1 MSSMASMRRFTA
13 VLAKRDFRWFAT
25 GYATSRLGTAMAP
38 VATAFAA
45 LDVGGAD
52 TLGWLMAARILPVV
66 LFLLLGGVLAD
77 RFGSRR
83 VMISA
88 DVLRCAGQAAFGVL
102 LLVGHPSLTTLL
114 LVVTAVGIGE
124 GVFTPSLPALVPQIA
139 DRALLIDANAL
150 LGAAT
155 SAAQIAGPVLGG
167 LIAGAVTPAA
177 VLLADAASYAVSV
190 VVLIKLKGL
199 RPPSGSRAS
208 LVANLREGW
217 TQFAARP
224 WLWVPTVQF
233 CLFNA
238 LVWAP
243 FLVLGP
249 LVASTRLGGA
259 GAWGLIMAG
268 YGAGAVLG
276 GALVMNRKPRRPLL
290 VSTLMTFGYAAPMA
304 ALAGSLP
311 LAWVCVSAATAGIGS
326 SIGGALSAATKQRLV
341 PLEALGRI
349 SAWETVGAFA
359 LGPIGLA
366 AAGPV
371 ATAVGVSRLLAFS
384 AAWQLATVALILL
397 VPSIRAIRD
406 EPDDAQPLSSEPSAS
421 ASTTTPE
428 GAAMRGT
435 VR

>member
-1 MSSMASMRRFTA
+1 MRRFTA
-13 VLAKRDFRWFAT
+13 VLASRDFRWFAA
-25 GYATSRLGTAMAP
+25 GYATSRLGSAMAP
-38 VATAFAA
+38 IATAFAA
-45 LDVGGAD
+45 LEVGGLD

-102 LLVGHPSLTTLL
+102 LLAGRPSLGTLL

-139 DRALLIDANAL
+139 DRALLTDANAL
-150 LGAAT
+150 LGVAT
-155 SAAQIAGPVLGG
+155 SSAQIGGPVLGG
-167 LIAGAVTPAA
+167 LIAAGVGPAA

-190 VVLIKLKGL
+190 IVLLKLKSL
-199 RPPSGSRAS
+199 RPPSGSGAS
-208 LVANLREGW
+208 LAANLREGW

-224 WLWVPTVQF
+224 WLWAPTLQY

-249 LVASTRLGGA
+249 LIASTRLGGA
-259 GAWGLIMAG
+259 GAWGAIMAA
-268 YGAGAVLG
+268 YGAGAVIG
-276 GALVMNRKPRRPLL
+276 GALVMNRKPTRPLL
-290 VSTLMTFGYAAPMA
+290 VSTLTTFGFAAPPA
-304 ALAGSLP
+304 ALGGSLP
-311 LAWVCVSAATAGIGS
+311 LGWICGCACVAGLGS
-326 SIGGALSAATKQRLV
+326 SIGGALSAATTQRLV

-349 SAWETVGAFA
+349 SAWQTVGAFG

-366 AAGPV
+366 AAGPI
-371 ATAVGVSRLLAFS
+371 ASAVGATRLLTFS
-384 AAWQLATVALILL
+384 AAWQIVTVALMLL
-397 VPSIRAIRD
+397 VPSIRNIRA
-406 EPDDAQPLSSEPSAS
+406 EESEL
-421 ASTTTPE
+421 
-428 GAAMRGT
+428 GARRRFSVGVVGEHDGA
-435 VR
+435 

>member
-1 MSSMASMRRFTA
+1 MRRFTA
-13 VLAKRDFRWFAT
+13 VLAKRDFRWFAA
-25 GYATSRLGTAMAP
+25 GYATSRLGSAMAP

-45 LDVGGAD
+45 LQVGGAD
-52 TLGWLMAARILPVV
+52 TLGWLMAARILPLV

-102 LLVGHPSLTTLL
+102 LLAGRPSLATLL

-124 GVFTPSLPALVPQIA
+124 GVFTPSLPALAPQIA
-139 DRALLIDANAL
+139 DRALLTDANAL
-150 LGAAT
+150 LSVAT

-167 LIAGAVTPAA
+167 LIAGAVAPAA
-177 VLLADAASYAVSV
+177 VLLADAGTYAVSV
-190 VVLIKLKGL
+190 IVLVELKGL
-199 RPPSGSRAS
+199 RPPEGSGAS
-208 LVANLREGW
+208 LVSNLREGW
-217 TQFAARP
+217 SQFAARP

-259 GAWGLIMAG
+259 GAWGLIMAAF
-268 YGAGAVLG
+268 GAGAVLG
-276 GALVMNRKPRRPLL
+276 GALVMNRRPRRPLL
-290 VSTLMTFGYAAPMA
+290 VSTLMTFGYAAPLA
-304 ALAGSLP
+304 ALAAGLSL
-311 LAWVCVSAATAGIGS
+311 ASVCVSAATAGVGS
-326 SIGGALSAATKQRLV
+326 SIGGALWAATTQRLV

-349 SAWETVGAFA
+349 SAWQTVGAFG

-371 ATAVGVSRLLAFS
+371 AAAVGVGRLLAFS
-384 AAWQLATVALILL
+384 ATWQLATVALMLF
-397 VPSIRAIRD
+397 VPSIRTIRD
-406 EPDDAQPLSSEPSAS
+406 EPDAQPLSSESSAS

-428 GAAMRGT
+428 GAAMKGT